1 MKRIDTRFN
10 HFIESRAPARG
21 RALRLAVDR
30 EGGLLA
36 REAREALGLR
46 EARREAVAPAG
57 E

>member
-10 HFIESRAPARG
+10 HIIESRAHSR
-21 RALRLAVDR
+21 RALREAWDR

-46 EARREAVAPAG
+46 ESREAVAPAG

>member
-1 MKRIDTRFN
+1 MKRIDTRYYPK
-10 HFIESRAPARG
+10 IESRAPARG

-36 REAREALGLR
+36 REAREALHLR
-46 EARREAVAPAG
+46 EARREEVAPAG

>member
-1 MKRIDTRFN
+1 MKRIDTRYY
-10 HFIESRAPARG
+10 HFIESRALRSR
-21 RALRLAVDR
+21 RALREAWDR

-36 REAREALGLR
+36 RAAREALGLR

>member
-1 MKRIDTRFN
+1 MKRIDTRYYPK
-10 HFIESRAPARG
+10 IESRAPARG
-21 RALRLAVDR
+21 RALREAVDR
-30 EGGLLA
+30 EGALLA

>member
-10 HFIESRAPARG
+10 VKIESRAPARG
-21 RALRLAVDR
+21 RALREAWDR

-36 REAREALGLR
+36 RADREALHLR
-46 EARREAVAPAG
+46 EARREEVAPAG

>member
-1 MKRIDTRFN
+1 MKRISTRFN

-21 RALRLAVDR
+21 RALRAAYDR

-36 REAREALGLR
+36 REAREALHLR
-46 EARREAVAPAG
+46 EAREAVAPG